1 MHQLQCQCGLVRAE
15 VDCRGTHNR
24 LICYCTDCQAFG
36 RFVESLA
43 QADGQGA
50 ADQVKVLDAQGGTEI
65 VQVAQSKLKFSQGEE
80 KLLAVRLSEQGMFR
94 WYTRCCHTPIGNT
107 MASRGGAF
115 IGLIHSCLTRPQ
127 LNADFGDQVA
137 HLNTNTA
144 LGTPKPQQH
153 GLFRVISRFLWLLVS
168 ERMSGR
174 YLQSPLFNPDGSPKI
189 VPRVIDVTEHAALK
203 KPV

>member
-15 VDCRGTHNR
+15 VDSRGTHNR

-36 RFVESLA
+36 RFVVGLRET
-43 QADGQGA
+43 A
-50 ADQVKVLDAQGGTEI
+50 ANSGSDHPILDAQGGTEL
-65 VQVAQSKLKFSQGEE
+65 VQVAQSKLRFLQGEDQ
-80 KLLAVRLSEQGMFR
+80 LLAVRLTEQGMIR

-127 LNADFGDQVA
+127 LNADFGDKVA
-137 HLNTNTA
+137 QLNTNTA
-144 LGTPKPQQH
+144 LGTPKPQQY
-153 GLFRVISRFLWLLVS
+153 GLFRVISSFLWLLIS
-168 ERMSGR
+168 ERVSGR
-174 YLQSPLFNPDGSPKI
+174 YLQSPLFNADGSPRS
-189 VPRVIDVTEHAALK
+189 VPRVLNAAEVTDLK

>member
-24 LICYCTDCQAFG
+24 LICYCTDCRAFG
-36 RFVESLA
+36 RFVVGLRET
-43 QADGQGA
+43 A
-50 ADQVKVLDAQGGTEI
+50 ANSGSDHPILDAQGGTELI
-65 VQVAQSKLKFSQGEE
+65 QVAQSKLRFLQGEDQ
-80 KLLAVRLSEQGMFR
+80 LLAVRLTEQGMIR

-115 IGLIHSCLTRPQ
+115 IGLIHSCLTHPQ
-127 LNADFGDQVA
+127 LNADFGDKVA
-137 HLNTNTA
+137 QLNTNTA

-153 GLFRVISRFLWLLVS
+153 GLFRVISSFLWLLIS
-168 ERMSGR
+168 ERVSGR
-174 YLQSPLFNPDGSPKI
+174 YLQSPLFNADGLPRS
-189 VPRVIDVTEHAALK
+189 VPRVLNAAEVTDLK

>member
-15 VDCRGTHNR
+15 VDSRGTHNR

-36 RFVESLA
+36 RFVTGLRET
-43 QADGQGA
+43 A
-50 ADQVKVLDAQGGTEI
+50 ANSGSDHPILDAQGGTELI
-65 VQVAQSKLKFSQGEE
+65 QVAQSKLRFLQGEDQ
-80 KLLAVRLSEQGMFR
+80 LLAVRLTEQGMIR

-127 LNADFGDQVA
+127 LNADFGDKVA
-137 HLNTNTA
+137 QLNTNTA

-153 GLFRVISRFLWLLVS
+153 GLFRVISSFLWLLIS
-168 ERMSGR
+168 ERVSGR
-174 YLQSPLFNPDGSPKI
+174 YLQSPLFNADGSPRS
-189 VPRVIDVTEHAALK
+189 VPRVLNAAEVTDLK